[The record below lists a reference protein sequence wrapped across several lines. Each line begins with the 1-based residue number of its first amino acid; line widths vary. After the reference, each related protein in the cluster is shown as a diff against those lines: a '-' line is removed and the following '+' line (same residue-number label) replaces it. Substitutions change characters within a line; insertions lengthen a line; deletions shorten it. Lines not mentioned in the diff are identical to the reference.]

1 MKRMLKFIAVMVCF
15 VPGLASASKIYQQ
28 PNNPANFVKIEK
40 FKPKGPEVQLN
51 HPHTFTDEQIRA
63 ILRTLKYSK
72 KLILLKESKNRDIY
86 ELEYV
91 DKFAPYLI
99 EAFAKAT
106 PEQAVIWSV
115 VQKRPY
121 FIIRND
127 KLTIARLWI
136 VGNELHIDFLKV
148 EAKLQGDYQAKTTGQ
163 RLIDEAKGV
172 GIKIEP
178 QQGQKFSLDSTEEI
192 ILDLNAN
199 WPQIADAL
207 DVEDERLREEVELA
221 KKGKKMAKNGG
232 AAPSSAATSAASGA
246 AAPTSVTTSAPAP
259 ARPPASAK
267 DQSDAQNRLTELKG
281 LKDKGLITEKD
292 YDKKKE
298 EILKDL

>member
-1 MKRMLKFIAVMVCF
+1 MKRLLQIFSLVLLS
-15 VPGLASASKIYQQ
+15 VPALAARGATVYQQ
-28 PNNPANFVKIEK
+28 PNNPANFVKLEK

-63 ILRTLKYSK
+63 ILRSLKYSK
-72 KLILLKESKNRDIY
+72 KLILLKESKNRDIF
-86 ELEYV
+86 ELEYI

-99 EAFAKAT
+99 DAFAKAK
-106 PEQAVIWSV
+106 PEQAVVWSV

-127 KLTIARLWI
+127 KLTIVRMWI
-136 VGNELHIDFLKV
+136 VGNELHLDFLKV

-172 GIKIEP
+172 GVRIEP
-178 QQGQKFSLDSTEEI
+178 QQGQKFSLDSTDTL

-207 DVEDERLREEVELA
+207 DVEDERLREEAELA
-221 KKGKKMAKNGG
+221 KKGKKMAKSPEG
-232 AAPSSAATSAASGA
+232 SSATGATTLS
-246 AAPTSVTTSAPAP
+246 TTSSATAAPAP
-259 ARPPASAK
+259 ARPAPSAK
-267 DQSDAQNRLTELKG
+267 DQSDAQARLTELKA

>member
-1 MKRMLKFIAVMVCF
+1 MKRLLQIFSLVLLS
-15 VPGLASASKIYQQ
+15 VPALAARGATVYQQ
-28 PNNPANFVKIEK
+28 PNNQANFVKLEK

-63 ILRTLKYSK
+63 ILRSLKYSK
-72 KLILLKESKNRDIY
+72 KLILLKESKNRDIF
-86 ELEYV
+86 ELEYI

-127 KLTIARLWI
+127 KLTSVRLWI
-136 VGNELHIDFLKV
+136 VGDELHMDFLKV

-172 GIKIEP
+172 GVRIEP
-178 QQGQKFSLDSTEEI
+178 QQGQKFALDTTDTLI
-192 ILDLNAN
+192 IDLKAN

-207 DVEDERLREEVELA
+207 DDEDERLREEAELA
-221 KKGKKMAKNGG
+221 KKGKKVAKSPE
-232 AAPSSAATSAASGA
+232 ASSAAGA
-246 AAPTSVTTSAPAP
+246 TTLSTTSSTTAAPAP
-259 ARPPASAK
+259 ARPAPSAK
-267 DQSDAQNRLTELKG
+267 DQSDAQARLTELKA

>member
-1 MKRMLKFIAVMVCF
+1 MKRLLQIFSLVLLS
-15 VPGLASASKIYQQ
+15 VPALAARGATVYQQ
-28 PNNPANFVKIEK
+28 PNNPANFVKLEK

-63 ILRTLKYSK
+63 ILRSLKYSK
-72 KLILLKESKNRDIY
+72 KLILLKESKNRDIF
-86 ELEYV
+86 ELEYI

-106 PEQAVIWSV
+106 PEQAVVWSV

-127 KLTIARLWI
+127 KLTTVRMWI
-136 VGNELHIDFLKV
+136 VGNELHMDFLKV

-163 RLIDEAKGV
+163 RLIDRAEGV
-172 GIKIEP
+172 GVRIEP
-178 QQGQKFSLDSTEEI
+178 QQGQKFALDSTDTL

-207 DVEDERLREEVELA
+207 DDEDERLREEAELA
-221 KKGKKMAKNGG
+221 KKGKKMAKSPEG
-232 AAPSSAATSAASGA
+232 SSATGATTLS
-246 AAPTSVTTSAPAP
+246 TTSSATAAP
-259 ARPPASAK
+259 ARPAPSAK
-267 DQSDAQNRLTELKG
+267 DQSDAQARLTELKA

>member
-1 MKRMLKFIAVMVCF
+1 MKRLLQILSLVLLS
-15 VPGLASASKIYQQ
+15 VPALSALGATIYQQ
-28 PNNPANFVKIEK
+28 PNNPANFVKLEK
-40 FKPKGPEVQLN
+40 FKPKGPEVRLN
-51 HPHTFTDEQIRA
+51 QPHTFTDEQIRA
-63 ILRTLKYSK
+63 ILRSLKYSK
-72 KLILLKESKNRDIY
+72 KLILLKESKNRDIF
-86 ELEYV
+86 ELEYI

-99 EAFAKAT
+99 EAFSKAT
-106 PEQAVIWSV
+106 PEQAVVWSV

-127 KLTIARLWI
+127 KLTSVRMWI
-136 VGNELHIDFLKV
+136 VGDELHLDFLKV

-172 GIKIEP
+172 GVRIEP
-178 QQGQKFSLDSTEEI
+178 QQGQKFALDSTETL

-207 DVEDERLREEVELA
+207 DAEDERLREEAELA
-221 KKGKKMAKNGG
+221 KKGKKMAKTSEAPAVTG
-232 AAPSSAATSAASGA
+232 A
-246 AAPTSVTTSAPAP
+246 TTVSTTAAPAP
-259 ARPPASAK
+259 ARPAPSAK
-267 DQSDAQNRLTELKG
+267 DQSDAQARLTELKA

-292 YDKKKE
+292 YDRKKD

>member
-1 MKRMLKFIAVMVCF
+1 MKRLLQIFSVVLLS
-15 VPGLASASKIYQQ
+15 VPALAAWGATVYQQ
-28 PNNPANFVKIEK
+28 PNNPANFVKLEK
-40 FKPKGPEVQLN
+40 FRPKGPEVQLN

-63 ILRTLKYSK
+63 ILRSLKYSK
-72 KLILLKESKNRDIY
+72 KLILLKESKNRDIF
-86 ELEYV
+86 ELEYI

-99 EAFAKAT
+99 DAFAKAT
-106 PEQAVIWSV
+106 PEQAVVWSV

-127 KLTIARLWI
+127 KLTTVRMWI
-136 VGNELHIDFLKV
+136 VGNELHMDFLKV

-163 RLIDEAKGV
+163 RLINEAQGV
-172 GIKIEP
+172 GVRIEP
-178 QQGQKFSLDSTEEI
+178 QQGQKFALDSTETL

-207 DVEDERLREEVELA
+207 DDEDERLREEAELA
-221 KKGKKMAKNGG
+221 KKGKKMAKSPEG
-232 AAPSSAATSAASGA
+232 SSATGATTLS
-246 AAPTSVTTSAPAP
+246 TTSSATAAPAP
-259 ARPPASAK
+259 ARPAPSAK
-267 DQSDAQNRLTELKG
+267 DQSDAQARLTELKA

>member
-1 MKRMLKFIAVMVCF
+1 MKQLLQIFSLVLLSVPALAVRGATV
-15 VPGLASASKIYQQ
+15 YQQ
-28 PNNPANFVKIEK
+28 PNNPANFVKLEK

-51 HPHTFTDEQIRA
+51 HPHAFTDEQIRA
-63 ILRTLKYSK
+63 ILRSLKYSK
-72 KLILLKESKNRDIY
+72 KLILLKESKNRDIF
-86 ELEYV
+86 ELEYI
-91 DKFAPYLI
+91 DKFAPYLMD
-99 EAFAKAT
+99 AFAKAT
-106 PEQAVIWSV
+106 PEQAVVWSV

-127 KLTIARLWI
+127 KLTIVRMWI
-136 VGNELHIDFLKV
+136 VGNELHMDFLKV

-172 GIKIEP
+172 GVRIEP
-178 QQGQKFSLDSTEEI
+178 QQGQKFALDSTDTL

-207 DVEDERLREEVELA
+207 DVEDERLREEAELA
-221 KKGKKMAKNGG
+221 KKGKKMAKSPEG
-232 AAPSSAATSAASGA
+232 SSATGATTLS
-246 AAPTSVTTSAPAP
+246 TTSSATAAPAP
-259 ARPPASAK
+259 ARPAPSAK
-267 DQSDAQNRLTELKG
+267 DQSDAQARLTELKA